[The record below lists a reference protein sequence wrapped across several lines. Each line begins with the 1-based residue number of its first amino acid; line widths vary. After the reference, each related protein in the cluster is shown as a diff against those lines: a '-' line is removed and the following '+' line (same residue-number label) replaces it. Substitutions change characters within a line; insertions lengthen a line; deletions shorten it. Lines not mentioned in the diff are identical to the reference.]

1 MQFHCVSQHCSSSPC
16 HCHQC
21 YSEPFV
27 AVAAL
32 FEPLLSYAVPSLRF
46 ALSSRSRAIHCISF
60 AILFFTVLLK
70 AIPSRP
76 KSTRCPCAAFP
87 CISLPLLLSSSLCYS
102 FAFPVISNR
111 LLCKPTRIFAIAH
124 QFSAYLF
131 HCIIPCRSF
140 PLSLLA
146 SCCLHVTPHISH
158 AMPRVLRRICRDRSA
173 LY

>member
-1 MQFHCVSQHCSSSPC
+1 MQFHCGSQHCSSSPC

-32 FEPLLSYAVPSLRF
+32 FETSLSYAVPSLRF
-46 ALSSRSRAIHCISF
+46 ALPSRSWATHCFSF
-60 AILFFTVLLK
+60 ASLFLTVLLK
-70 AIPSRP
+70 
-76 KSTRCPCAAFP
+76 STPCPCTADP
-87 CISLPLLLSSSLCYS
+87 CISLPLLLSSNLCYS
-102 FAFPVISNR
+102 FAFPVISKR

-131 HCIIPCRSF
+131 HRIIPCRSF

-146 SCCLHVTPHISH
+146 SCCLHVTPRISH